1 MDCPDVL
8 QGRDQSFWLL
18 RTYTSGPNVTR
29 SLLPGFLVSAT
40 TETMSGQFIGAV
52 YLALCCVEAFR
63 SCRWGDSLDIT
74 TFMLRVQQWGY
85 MRFRFPCI
93 LQTWWHI
100 WLWDTIDVEALKHL
114 EDLLVWSCLCV
125 RVNLLLCGLVQL
137 GAKKVA
143 LRCGDTW
150 TDCPVFSTSFTSFI
164 CSLVISSFLH
174 SFASQILAK
183 LPRLL
188 TLQHFLWLFWSCAGT
203 SGVIF
208 STWQHLHPPWKSW
221 IPVVVDVWNRQREQT
236 YLCVRTSLS
245 ITGFLVARCHHLFTA
260 RSILRHCCPS
270 SREMCWGTSVPK
282 VHAQVFKKRLHRGGE
297 AYVYAVP
304 RSATS
309 SSTTTRP
316 NKKPGGPFFF
326 WFFWDGFWV
335 KWRSGAAAAVF
346 HTCRRF

>member
-1 MDCPDVL
+1 MWKHLSTWKIYLFDLVCV
-8 QGRDQSFWLL
+8 FAW
-18 RTYTSGPNVTR
+18 TS
-29 SLLPGFLVSAT
+29 
-40 TETMSGQFIGAV
+40 
-52 YLALCCVEAFR
+52 CCVVWCSWAPKKLHWDVGIPEQIVQ
-63 SCRWGDSLDIT
+63 DSLSS
-74 TFMLRVQQWGY
+74 V
-85 MRFRFPCI
+85 
-93 LQTWWHI
+93 
-100 WLWDTIDVEALKHL
+100 
-114 EDLLVWSCLCV
+114 S
-125 RVNLLLCGLVQL
+125 
-137 GAKKVA
+137 
-143 LRCGDTW
+143 
-150 TDCPVFSTSFTSFI
+150 SFTSFI

-183 LPRLL
+183 LPLLL

-208 STWQHLHPPWKSW
+208 STWRHLHPPWKSW
-221 IPVVVDVWNRQREQT
+221 IPVVVDVWNRQRQQT

-316 NKKPGGPFFF
+316 NKKPWGTFS
-326 WFFWDGFWV
+326 WDGFWV

-346 HTCRRF
+346 YTCRRF